1 MFSIQFMVRQFSV
14 TWTADEDDI
23 IQAECKAAQN
33 GLMAGKLQIVGNISF
48 DPLTISLFSDP
59 LLLLNM
65 TVKNENFSKMTRL
78 SENS

>member
-23 IQAECKAAQN
+23 IQADCKAALT

-48 DPLTISLFSDP
+48 DPF
-59 LLLLNM
+59 N
-65 TVKNENFSKMTRL
+65 
-78 SENS
+78 